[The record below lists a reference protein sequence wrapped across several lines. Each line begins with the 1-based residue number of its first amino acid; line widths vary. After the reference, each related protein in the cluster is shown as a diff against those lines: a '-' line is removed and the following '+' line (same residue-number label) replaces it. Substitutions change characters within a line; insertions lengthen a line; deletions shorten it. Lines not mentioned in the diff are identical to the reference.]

1 MFLLGNG
8 EARRKG
14 SEPFGETIRKNENV
28 VWRFVFENEAD
39 AVVSGG
45 GQGGFTWAAR
55 REGRLGDRFSWQHDG
70 QRVVVATAAADAS
83 HHRRQHLDTAC
94 TQLHGCAPL
103 VGQPDLRR
111 VFNKSD
117 SGDHGGALPLNKRR
131 VEWPL

>member
-1 MFLLGNG
+1 M
-8 EARRKG
+8 
-14 SEPFGETIRKNENV
+14 
-28 VWRFVFENEAD
+28 
-39 AVVSGG
+39 SGG

-55 REGRLGDRFSWQHDG
+55 REGRLGERFSWQHDGDRFSWQHDG

-94 TQLHGCAPL
+94 TQLHGGAPL